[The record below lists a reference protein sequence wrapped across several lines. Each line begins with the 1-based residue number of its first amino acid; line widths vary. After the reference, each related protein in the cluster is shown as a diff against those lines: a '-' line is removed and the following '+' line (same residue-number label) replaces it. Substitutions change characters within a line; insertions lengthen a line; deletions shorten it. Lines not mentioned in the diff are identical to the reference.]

1 MAGLLHRYRPTVASG
16 LFALFA
22 LLTLNNVVFRHAH
35 RLANGQIITHAHPY
49 WPTNSKCP
57 YQPNHHTN
65 GQLVLLDALSHAI
78 FLPEAAAVVVAP
90 RTQVVFETTLVI
102 FDEAQPFSPLL
113 RAFSQRGP
121 PALA

>member
-1 MAGLLHRYRPTVASG
+1 MASFLHRYRPTVASG

-49 WPTNSKCP
+49 WPTKSKSP

-65 GQLVLLDALSHAI
+65 GQLVLLDALNHAI
-78 FLPEAAAVVVAP
+78 FLAEPPAQVFAP
-90 RTQVVFETTLVI
+90 RIELLFETAVVI
-102 FDEAQPFSPLL
+102 FDDNQPFSPLL

-121 PALA
+121 PVVA